1 MESQENSVPRD
12 LSAESPSDDE
22 RALQAEPIEEDT
34 AGQPRWREV
43 FRQAFE
49 KARKAQQ
56 PTSSRRE
63 LGKDKSKSLLMLA
76 GATVVVL
83 LFFLGVFSSPNKP
96 KVPDNRRPG
105 TPDLGRRVT
114 PGQENVEAGKS
125 VTPLL
130 DADVRGNQTPTN
142 GTVTADDIDRTAKL
156 HGPTTPGAQA
166 AATVSPLSPSM
177 QKQNRYALSRV
188 DFSDPA
194 LRQQPGYGAG
204 PAYQQV
210 AAVPQPPG
218 SSDGEQLRKPSLVFV
233 RSGNETGSGSAVG
246 AQPAVLEQRPLGSDL
261 PPGTRLVARL
271 EAPASTALKQPV
283 IAVVEY
289 NYERDGEIVLP
300 AGAKAVGQLRQADH
314 NGFVDIKFESL
325 EWPDGSAG
333 KFDGVAMGLD
343 FKPLKGTVTGKKTG
357 TRFLVHAFTGLG
369 TAAAYL
375 VGNGG
380 TAGFYG
386 PISESALLRERVA
399 SNIGNAG
406 DQELNELAFNQNIVV
421 TVPGNTRFYIVLENT
436 GSANTGA
443 GGRQAA
449 VTTTT
454 QPNGVPTL
462 DELRQL
468 MQLKEELSTMYQQG
482 NPQAGPA
489 QASQQ

>member
-1 MESQENSVPRD
+1 MENQENSAAPD
-12 LSAESPSDDE
+12 QGAESPSDGE
-22 RALQAEPIEEDT
+22 RALQEEPGEEERS
-34 AGQPRWREV
+34 GQPRWREV

-49 KARKAQQ
+49 KARKAYQ

-63 LGKDKSKSLLMLA
+63 LGKDKSKSLLILA
-76 GATVVVL
+76 GAAVVVV

-96 KVPDNRRPG
+96 KRLDNRRPG

-130 DADVRGNQTPTN
+130 DADVRGNQAPNN
-142 GTVTADDIDRTAKL
+142 GTVTAEDIDRTASP
-156 HGPTTPGAQA
+156 HGPTSLGVQP
-166 AATVSPLSPSM
+166 AATVSPAPPA
-177 QKQNRYALSRV
+177 QKQNQYALSRV

-204 PAYQQV
+204 PAYQQP

-218 SSDGEQLRKPSLVFV
+218 SSEGEQLRKPSLVFV
-233 RSGNETGSGSAVG
+233 RSANESGGSSALG
-246 AQPAVLEQRPLGSDL
+246 TQPAGLEQRLGSDL

-314 NGFVDIKFESL
+314 NGFVDIKFDRL
-325 EWPDGSAG
+325 EMPDGSAG
-333 KFDGVAMGLD
+333 NLDGVAMGLD
-343 FKPLKGTVTGKKTG
+343 FKPLKGIVTGKKTG

-380 TAGFYG
+380 SAGFYG
-386 PISESALLRERVA
+386 PISESALLRERIA
-399 SNIGNAG
+399 SNVGMAG

-421 TVPGNTRFYIVLENT
+421 TVAGNTRFYIVLENM
-436 GSANTGA
+436 GSANTSA
-443 GGRQAA
+443 GGRLASQA
-449 VTTTT
+449 VTT
-454 QPNGVPTL
+454 QRNSLPTL

-468 MQLKEELSTMYQQG
+468 MQLKEELSTMYQQAS
-482 NPQAGPA
+482 PPAASA